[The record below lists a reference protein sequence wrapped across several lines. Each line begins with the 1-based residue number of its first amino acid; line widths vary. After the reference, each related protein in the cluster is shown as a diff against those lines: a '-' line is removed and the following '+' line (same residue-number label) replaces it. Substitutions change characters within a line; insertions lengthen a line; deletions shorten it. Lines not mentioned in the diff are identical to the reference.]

1 MMRNRHLSL
10 FSAICLV
17 SICFTPL
24 IWPTTAFSLSYDYA
38 VEGADGSLVQAGLEA
53 FGTLGGDRLTSDSV
67 NLKASIDFSTYE
79 YTGAAITP
87 EVSVFAVDG
96 SVLVNGINYEVLYS
110 NNVAPGCAAISVN
123 GLGDYSGIS
132 AQLSFRIVRSSDN
145 SIALP
150 GSWAYQNGKWW
161 WRYEDG
167 GWPSNC
173 FLTIGGAEYYFDSEG
188 YAATGWRYLSDGWH
202 LFSGSCAH
210 LKGWA
215 ASGSH
220 WFYLDETSGLMKT
233 GWVLVNHNWYYLD
246 LSGAMQTGWLFLDN
260 TWYWLEPSGL
270 MATGFKLVN
279 GALYHFSQ
287 SGSMSTGWFVD
298 DGTWYCAN
306 ATGAIRAGWFYYGSN
321 WYWLDPNNNGAM
333 LLGFQTVNG
342 SIYYLDPDSG
352 GALECNAWIF
362 SQDGSAYYAC
372 GSGAIVLTGVKDSV
386 GAIKLNDAEGK
397 PMVGWYWSSAAQ
409 TWFYTDSDGVLQH
422 GWQLIGERWYHLDNE
437 SGVMNTGWFR
447 DADRLWYYL
456 MSSGQMATGWNSID
470 NGEYFFNA
478 AGAWVEPER
487 SAHTS
492 SQSQIVGRC
501 YNVPSPGVGLCSEWV
516 SEVFYPVLGSYPNGD
531 ACDMFWNW
539 CHSRDISQLKVGM
552 IVAVPTHTHTN
563 AGARWGHIAI
573 YVGNGMVM
581 DNIGYIRTTSLAWW
595 LNYYHTTAT
604 PQWGWVLNTPLSL
617 IHI

>member
-110 NNVAPGCAAISVN
+110 NIVAPGCAAISVN

-397 PMVGWYWSSAAQ
+397 PMVGWYLSSAAQ

-604 PQWGWVLNTPLSL
+604 PQWGWVLNTPLE
-617 IHI
+617 

>member
-397 PMVGWYWSSAAQ
+397 PMLGWYWSSAAQ

-456 MSSGQMATGWNSID
+456 MASGQMATGWNSID

-604 PQWGWVLNTPLSL
+604 PQWGWVLNTPLE
-617 IHI
+617 

>member
-67 NLKASIDFSTYE
+67 NIKASIDFSTYE

-287 SGSMSTGWFVD
+287 SGSMSTGWFVN

-604 PQWGWVLNTPLSL
+604 PQWGWVLNTPLE
-617 IHI
+617 

>member
-53 FGTLGGDRLTSDSV
+53 FGTLGSDRLTSDSV

-604 PQWGWVLNTPLSL
+604 PQWGWVLNTPLE
-617 IHI
+617 

>member
-409 TWFYTDSDGVLQH
+409 TWFYTDSDGVLQR

-604 PQWGWVLNTPLSL
+604 PQWGWVLNTPLE
-617 IHI
+617 

>member
-321 WYWLDPNNNGAM
+321 WYWLDPKNNGAM

-604 PQWGWVLNTPLSL
+604 PQWGWVLNTPLE
-617 IHI
+617 

>member
-501 YNVPSPGVGLCSEWV
+501 YNVPSPGVGLCSEWI

-604 PQWGWVLNTPLSL
+604 PQWGWVLNTPLE
-617 IHI
+617 

>member
-38 VEGADGSLVQAGLEA
+38 VEGADGSLVPAGLEA

-604 PQWGWVLNTPLSL
+604 PQWGWVLNTPLE
-617 IHI
+617 

>member
-492 SQSQIVGRC
+492 SQFQIVGRC

-604 PQWGWVLNTPLSL
+604 PQWGWVLNTPLE
-617 IHI
+617 

>member
-53 FGTLGGDRLTSDSV
+53 FGTPGGDRLTSDSV

-87 EVSVFAVDG
+87 EVSVFAADG

-456 MSSGQMATGWNSID
+456 MASGQMATGWNSID

-604 PQWGWVLNTPLSL
+604 PQWGWVLNTPLE
-617 IHI
+617 

>member
-456 MSSGQMATGWNSID
+456 MSSGQMATGWNSFD

-604 PQWGWVLNTPLSL
+604 PQWGWVLNTPLE
-617 IHI
+617 

>member
-38 VEGADGSLVQAGLEA
+38 VEGADGSLVQAGQEA

-397 PMVGWYWSSAAQ
+397 PILGWYWSSAAQ

-581 DNIGYIRTTSLAWW
+581 DNIGYIRRTSLAWW

-604 PQWGWVLNTPLSL
+604 PQWGWVLNTPLE
-617 IHI
+617 

>member
-53 FGTLGGDRLTSDSV
+53 FGTLGGDRLTSVSV

-604 PQWGWVLNTPLSL
+604 PQWGWVLNTPLE
-617 IHI
+617 

>member
-342 SIYYLDPDSG
+342 SFYYLDPDSG

-604 PQWGWVLNTPLSL
+604 PQWGWVLNTPLE
-617 IHI
+617 

>member
-456 MSSGQMATGWNSID
+456 MASGQMATGWNSID

-604 PQWGWVLNTPLSL
+604 PQWGWVLNAPLE
-617 IHI
+617 

>member
-150 GSWAYQNGKWW
+150 GSWAYQNGKCW

-173 FLTIGGAEYYFDSEG
+173 FLTIGGAEYYFNSEG

-456 MSSGQMATGWNSID
+456 MASGQMATGWNSID

-604 PQWGWVLNTPLSL
+604 PQWGWVLNTPLE
-617 IHI
+617 

>member
-145 SIALP
+145 SIALL

-604 PQWGWVLNTPLSL
+604 PQWGWVLNTPLE
-617 IHI
+617 

>member
-132 AQLSFRIVRSSDN
+132 AQLSFRIVCSSDN

-456 MSSGQMATGWNSID
+456 MASGQMATGWNSID

-604 PQWGWVLNTPLSL
+604 PQWSWVLNTPLE
-617 IHI
+617 

>member
-1 MMRNRHLSL
+1 
-10 FSAICLV
+10 
-17 SICFTPL
+17 
-24 IWPTTAFSLSYDYA
+24 
-38 VEGADGSLVQAGLEA
+38 
-53 FGTLGGDRLTSDSV
+53 
-67 NLKASIDFSTYE
+67 
-79 YTGAAITP
+79 
-87 EVSVFAVDG
+87 
-96 SVLVNGINYEVLYS
+96 
-110 NNVAPGCAAISVN
+110 
-123 GLGDYSGIS
+123 
-132 AQLSFRIVRSSDN
+132 
-145 SIALP
+145 
-150 GSWAYQNGKWW
+150 
-161 WRYEDG
+161 
-167 GWPSNC
+167 
-173 FLTIGGAEYYFDSEG
+173 
-188 YAATGWRYLSDGWH
+188 
-202 LFSGSCAH
+202 
-210 LKGWA
+210 
-215 ASGSH
+215 
-220 WFYLDETSGLMKT
+220 
-233 GWVLVNHNWYYLD
+233 
-246 LSGAMQTGWLFLDN
+246 
-260 TWYWLEPSGL
+260 
-270 MATGFKLVN
+270 
-279 GALYHFSQ
+279 
-287 SGSMSTGWFVD
+287 
-298 DGTWYCAN
+298 
-306 ATGAIRAGWFYYGSN
+306 
-321 WYWLDPNNNGAM
+321 M

-342 SIYYLDPDSG
+342 SIYYFDPDSG

-372 GSGAIVLTGVKDSV
+372 GSGVIVLTGVKDSV

-397 PMVGWYWSSAAQ
+397 PILGWYWSSAAQ

-604 PQWGWVLNTPLSL
+604 PQWGWVLNTPLE
-617 IHI
+617 

>member
-67 NLKASIDFSTYE
+67 NLKVSIDFSTYE

-260 TWYWLEPSGL
+260 TWYWFEPSGL

-372 GSGAIVLTGVKDSV
+372 GSGAIALTGVKDSV

-456 MSSGQMATGWNSID
+456 MASGQMATGWNSID

-604 PQWGWVLNTPLSL
+604 PQWGWVLNTPLE
-617 IHI
+617 

>member
-487 SAHTS
+487 SARTS

-604 PQWGWVLNTPLSL
+604 PQWGWVLNTPLE
-617 IHI
+617 

>member
-321 WYWLDPNNNGAM
+321 WYWFDPNNNGAM

-456 MSSGQMATGWNSID
+456 MASGQMATGWNSID

-604 PQWGWVLNTPLSL
+604 PQWGWVLNTPLE
-617 IHI
+617 

>member
-581 DNIGYIRTTSLAWW
+581 DNIGYNRTTSLAWW

-604 PQWGWVLNTPLSL
+604 PQWGWVLNTPLE
-617 IHI
+617 

>member
-563 AGARWGHIAI
+563 AGAHWGHIAI

-604 PQWGWVLNTPLSL
+604 PQWGWVLNTPLE
-617 IHI
+617 

>member
-132 AQLSFRIVRSSDN
+132 AQLSFRIVCSSDN

-321 WYWLDPNNNGAM
+321 WYWFDPNNNGAM

-456 MSSGQMATGWNSID
+456 MASGQMATGWNSID

-604 PQWGWVLNTPLSL
+604 PQWGWVLNTPLE
-617 IHI
+617 

>member
-456 MSSGQMATGWNSID
+456 MASGQMATGWNSID
-470 NGEYFFNA
+470 DGEYFFNA

-604 PQWGWVLNTPLSL
+604 PQWGWVLNTPLE
-617 IHI
+617 

>member
-38 VEGADGSLVQAGLEA
+38 VEGTDGSLVQAGLEA

-604 PQWGWVLNTPLSL
+604 PQWGWVLNTPLE
-617 IHI
+617 

>member
-188 YAATGWRYLSDGWH
+188 YAATGWRYRSDGWH

-220 WFYLDETSGLMKT
+220 WFHLDETSGLMKT

-604 PQWGWVLNTPLSL
+604 PQWGWVLNTPLE
-617 IHI
+617 

>member
-386 GAIKLNDAEGK
+386 RAIKLNDAEGK

-604 PQWGWVLNTPLSL
+604 PQWGWVLNTPLE
-617 IHI
+617 

>member
-132 AQLSFRIVRSSDN
+132 AQLSFRIVCSSDN

-397 PMVGWYWSSAAQ
+397 PMVGWYCSSAAQ

-604 PQWGWVLNTPLSL
+604 PQWGWVLNTPLE
-617 IHI
+617 

>member
-24 IWPTTAFSLSYDYA
+24 IWPKTAFSLSYDYA

-604 PQWGWVLNTPLSL
+604 PQWGWVLNTPLE
-617 IHI
+617 

>member
-10 FSAICLV
+10 YSAICLV

-447 DADRLWYYL
+447 DADGLWYYL

-604 PQWGWVLNTPLSL
+604 PQWGWVLNTPLE
-617 IHI
+617 

>member
-233 GWVLVNHNWYYLD
+233 GWVLVNHNWCYLD

-563 AGARWGHIAI
+563 AGARWGHIAV

-604 PQWGWVLNTPLSL
+604 PQWGWVLNTPLE
-617 IHI
+617 

>member
-38 VEGADGSLVQAGLEA
+38 VEGADGSLVQAGQEA

-233 GWVLVNHNWYYLD
+233 GWVLANHNWYYLD

-342 SIYYLDPDSG
+342 SIYYFDPDSG

-397 PMVGWYWSSAAQ
+397 PILGWYWSSAAQ

-516 SEVFYPVLGSYPNGD
+516 SEDFYPVLGSYPNGD

-604 PQWGWVLNTPLSL
+604 PQWGWVLNTPLE
-617 IHI
+617 

>member
-456 MSSGQMATGWNSID
+456 MASGQMVTGWNSID
-470 NGEYFFNA
+470 NGEYFFNT

-604 PQWGWVLNTPLSL
+604 PQWGWVLNTPLE
-617 IHI
+617 

>member
-447 DADRLWYYL
+447 DADKLWYYL
-456 MSSGQMATGWNSID
+456 MASGQMATGWNSID

-604 PQWGWVLNTPLSL
+604 PQWGWVLNTPLE
-617 IHI
+617 

>member
-215 ASGSH
+215 ANGSH

-604 PQWGWVLNTPLSL
+604 PQWGWVLNTPLE
-617 IHI
+617 

>member
-456 MSSGQMATGWNSID
+456 MASGQMATGWNSID

-604 PQWGWVLNTPLSL
+604 PQWGWVLNTPLE
-617 IHI
+617 